1 MNISFI
7 DICNFRK
14 LEDCRIEL
22 SQGKTIFVGANNSGK
37 TSAMDALRK
46 FLIGKTKFIFNDI
59 FIAKRKLINE
69 IGNKWNKAEAEKPE
83 DISDWCAISPTLDI
97 WLKVDDNE
105 IQYVAHIIPT
115 LRWRGGLIG
124 VRFVFQPSDIEK
136 LFIEY
141 RQAHSDARST
151 EESNDKKELQNRL
164 WPKNLCD
171 FLEKE
176 LNKYFGLKSY
186 ILDPY
191 KFENGEKQ
199 NTSDLIEC
207 LTNDPLKGLIK
218 ISMIPAQRGFSDV
231 ETQTYS
237 EEKIGGSL
245 SSQLRSYY
253 DKHLDPEK
261 SPTPEDL
268 DTLVAME
275 SATNVFNN
283 NLQAKF
289 EKAIGE
295 LQSLGY
301 PGVADPKI
309 TIATK
314 VSAIE
319 TLRHDAAVNYSLNNK
334 DDAEFSLPEKYNGLG
349 YQNLISIVFQ
359 LMRFR
364 DDWVREGKAKN
375 YGDIDEN
382 TVEPIHLVLLEEPE
396 AHLHVQVQQVLIR
409 QALGVLHNSDY
420 LRKNKGFSTQLVVST
435 HSSHIAKECPF
446 ENLRY
451 FKRIAP
457 TEQEVIGTSKIINL
471 SDVFGKDN
479 ETARFVSRYLQ
490 TTHCDL
496 FFADAA
502 ILIEGTAEEML
513 LPHFISHKF
522 PELRQRYLS
531 ILRIM
536 GRHMHTLSPLLDKL
550 AIPTLVIADLDTG
563 EGAGRHCK
571 VPAERSK
578 SQICTNYTIN
588 TWIMEEKSLDILLDK
603 DYQDKVISVNAT
615 FPYSIRVAY
624 QKEIDLNFNDEEVK
638 AIPRT
643 FEDSLIYTNLSLFL
657 QKIEEYKNQKTMEGT
672 SEGKI
677 EIEILQEV
685 FEAINSA
692 SSLQEFH
699 TKIFD
704 VLKKSSVKAS
714 FALDL
719 MYEFDPAKITI
730 PEYIG
735 EGLNWLQEQ
744 LKIAE

>member
-1 MNISFI
+1 MNIAFI

-22 SQGKTIFVGANNSGK
+22 SQDRTIFVGANNSGK
-37 TSAMDALRK
+37 TSAMDAFGK
-46 FLIGKTKFIFNDI
+46 FLIGKNKFIFNDI
-59 FIAKRKLINE
+59 FIARRKLINV
-69 IGNKWNKAEAEKPE
+69 IGNKWSKAEAEKPE
-83 DISDWCAISPTLDI
+83 DINDWCAISPTLDM

-115 LRWRGGLIG
+115 LKWKGGLIG

-136 LFIEY
+136 LFTEY
-141 RQAHSDARST
+141 RQAYSGARGT
-151 EESNDKKELQNRL
+151 EESNDKKELQNKL

-176 LNKYFGLKSY
+176 LNKYFSLKSY
-186 ILDPY
+186 ILDPQ
-191 KFENGEKQ
+191 KFEKGEKQ
-199 NTSDLIEC
+199 NTSELIEC
-207 LTNDPLKGLIK
+207 LNNDPLKGLIK
-218 ISMIPAQRGFSDV
+218 INMIPAQRGFSDI

-261 SPTPEDL
+261 CPTSEDL

-275 SATNVFNN
+275 SATNVFNG
-283 NLQAKF
+283 NLKTKF
-289 EKAIGE
+289 KKAVEE
-295 LQSLGY
+295 LETLGY
-301 PGVADPKI
+301 PGVTDPKI

-319 TLRHDAAVNYSLNNK
+319 TLRHDAAVNYSLNK
-334 DDAEFSLPEKYNGLG
+334 TGDAEFSLPEKYNGLG

-364 DDWVREGKAKN
+364 DDWVREGKAKK
-375 YGDIDEN
+375 YGDVDEN
-382 TVEPIHLVLLEEPE
+382 AVEPIHLVLLEEPE

-409 QALGVLHNSDY
+409 QALDVLCNSDY
-420 LRKNKGFSTQLVVST
+420 LRKNKGFSTQLIVST

-446 ENLRY
+446 ANLRY
-451 FKRIAP
+451 FKRMAP
-457 TEQEVIGTSKIINL
+457 TEKETIGTSKVVNL

-513 LPHFISHKF
+513 LPHFVSHKF
-522 PELRQRYLS
+522 PKLGQRYLS

-536 GRHMHTLSPLLDKL
+536 GRHMHTLSPLLNKL

-563 EGAGRHCK
+563 EGTGYHCK

-588 TWIMEEKSLDILLDK
+588 TWIMKEKSLDKLLDK

-624 QKEIDLNFNDEEVK
+624 QKEIDLKFNNEEVK

-643 FEDSLIYTNLSLFL
+643 FEDSLIYTNLSMFL
-657 QKIEEYKNQKTMEGT
+657 QKIEEYNKRKAMKGT
-672 SEGKI
+672 IEEKI

-685 FEAINSA
+685 FKAINN
-692 SSLQEFH
+692 SSSFQEFH

-714 FALDL
+714 FALDI

-730 PEYIG
+730 PEYIS

-744 LKIAE
+744 LKTTE